1 MSRRR
6 RDHHEPAHEIVE
18 SRVLKVGRARDVN
31 KVAFDLWLDSSLCIC
46 NRVKPA
52 RILSSILEFA
62 AGVQQFESLDTNV
75 RCLVALLAAA
85 SQVEITPKFH
95 HSNSRLADNIPRRV
109 RIILH
114 PYSCVLIF
122 RIFTTQVP

>member
-1 MSRRR
+1 MPKQR
-6 RDHHEPAHEIVE
+6 RDHHEVAHGISE
-18 SRVLKVGRARDVN
+18 SRVLKVGRSRHLN
-31 KVAFDLWLDSSLCIC
+31 TVAFDLWLDSSLCIC

-85 SQVEITPKFH
+85 SQVEIIPKFH
-95 HSNSRLADNIPRRV
+95 HSNSRPWVQNPSNDPNDFNMPR
-109 RIILH
+109 
-114 PYSCVLIF
+114 
-122 RIFTTQVP
+122 